1 MEVGTAKFGAIF
13 RVIDSVSTAIRSH
26 PISAAAS
33 RPALLRILLSSLRRL
48 EPTAASVA
56 LIASPSS
63 LLRKHR
69 PIR

>member
-26 PISAAAS
+26 LISATAS
-33 RPALLRILLSSLRRL
+33 RRRSLRRL
-48 EPTAASVA
+48 EPAAASIA

-63 LLRKHR
+63 LVRKHR